1 MPWRNA
7 TVEEARK
14 EFIVAFQREEVSF
27 SALCRYFGISRPTG
41 YKWLGRFAREGS
53 LADRSRAPHVQRFA
67 TPGWQQT
74 ELLGLRARHPL
85 WGPKELLSVLQRQK
99 PEAAWP
105 APSTVGEILRR
116 EGLTHPRPRRRR
128 TPPGQQPLSHAHEP
142 NAVWC
147 ADFKGWF
154 LCGDGR
160 RCDPL
165 TVTDAYSRYLIRC
178 RHVPK
183 TDGPHV
189 REIFEA
195 AFREC
200 GLPVAIRTDNG
211 PPFASTGVGGLSRLA
226 VWWLRL
232 GIRPERI
239 EPGSPQQ
246 NGRHERFHQT
256 LQQATAS
263 PPRANLRL
271 QQHAFGRFQREYNCE
286 RPHEALGQRPP
297 VEFYRPSPRPF
308 PDRLPHLAYPFACN
322 LRRISAAGHL
332 NWIQHQIYI
341 SVLLADQD
349 VALREVD
356 DDLLEVHFGPLL
368 LDWVDV
374 PSATFTAV
382 KAPPLRRCPPPS

>member
-1 MPWRNA
+1 MPWRRT
-7 TVEEARK
+7 TVEDARK
-14 EFIVAFQREEVSF
+14 EFVTAFQREEASF

-41 YKWLGRFAREGS
+41 YKWLGRFARGES
-53 LADRSRAPHVQRFA
+53 LGDRSRAPHVQRFA
-67 TPGWQQT
+67 TASWQQA
-74 ELLGLRARHPL
+74 ELVALRARHPL
-85 WGPKELLSVLQRQK
+85 WGPKKLLKILERRR
-99 PEAAWP
+99 PEVAWP
-105 APSTVGEILRR
+105 AASTVGEMLRR

-128 TPPGQQPLSHAHEP
+128 TLPHEQPLAHAAEA
-142 NAVWC
+142 NAVWS

-165 TVTDAYSRYLIRC
+165 TITDAYSRYLLRC

-195 AFREC
+195 AFREH
-200 GLPVAIRTDNG
+200 GLPLAIRTDNG
-211 PPFASTGVGGLSRLA
+211 PPFASTGLAGLSRLA
-226 VWWLRL
+226 ISWLRL

-239 EPGSPQQ
+239 VPGEPQQ

-256 LQQATAS
+256 LKQATAA

-271 QQHAFGRFQREYNCE
+271 QQSAFTRFQQEYNCE

-297 VEFYRPSPRPF
+297 AEFYRPSPRPF

-322 LRRISAAGHL
+322 LRRVSPAGHVS
-332 NWIQHQIYI
+332 WIKHQIYI
-341 SVLLADQD
+341 SVLLEGED

-356 DDLLEVHFGPLL
+356 DTLVEVHFGPLL
-368 LDWVDV
+368 LGWMDV
-374 PSATFTAV
+374 PSATFTPI
-382 KAPPLRRCPPPS
+382 KAPPRRARG